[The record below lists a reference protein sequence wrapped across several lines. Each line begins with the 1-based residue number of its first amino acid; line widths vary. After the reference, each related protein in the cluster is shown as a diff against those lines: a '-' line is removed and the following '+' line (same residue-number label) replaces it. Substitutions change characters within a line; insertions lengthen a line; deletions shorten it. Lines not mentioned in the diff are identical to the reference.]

1 MAGNWG
7 ILGTGRIARTFAKA
21 LQESKHN
28 TLVAVGSRT
37 DESAA
42 KFVAKF
48 EGVTP
53 HASYQA
59 LLIDPAVDTIYIST
73 PHPQHVEWTI
83 RALQAG
89 KAVLGEKPLGVNHAE
104 AMAMVD
110 CAELTQRFLMEAFM
124 YRLHPQTERL
134 IALIRDGAIGEV
146 RHVQASFGFQAPY
159 EPTSRLFANALAG
172 GGVMD
177 VGCYPVSMVRLILG
191 SEPISVDAHGH
202 LGETGVDE
210 WAATLLKFDNGTS
223 AQIATAVSLT
233 LDNGVS
239 IYGTG
244 GHIRVTRP
252 WGPSDANGNWSF
264 EMSRSGAKS
273 ETVAGQSDPI
283 YVLEAEHVTE
293 CVQANRIESPLMSH
307 ADSLGNALALDAWRR
322 AIGLEFEQ
330 ERPSTHRGPL
340 LGQVE
345 KSPQPA
351 MTYAAID
358 GLDKPVSR
366 LVMGCDNQPNMSH
379 AAVMWDAYFEAGGNA
394 FDTAYIYGGGSTEK
408 LLGYWHQQR
417 GVRRELVII
426 GKGAHTPHNTPE
438 QIAPQLLMSLERL
451 QTDTIDIY
459 FLHRDNPDVPVHEF
473 IDALNEEVREGR
485 IRVFGGS
492 NWTWSR
498 VQAANVYAKEQDLQG
513 FSAISNNFSLAR
525 MIEPIWPGVES
536 ASEPDYRA
544 FLEEHQLAL
553 MPWSS
558 QARGFFTPWAE
569 RVIADTASENQ
580 IITSVQP
587 TIRELRRTWFSED
600 NFERRRR
607 AVALAA
613 DIGVEAIHIALA
625 YVLQQPFPT
634 FPVIGPRVLKETR
647 SSMRALTIELTGE
660 ELDWL
665 NLDL

>member
-1 MAGNWG
+1 MVW
-7 ILGTGRIARTFAKA
+7 T
-21 LQESKHN
+21 
-28 TLVAVGSRT
+28 VSRT
-37 DESAA
+37 ATYD
-42 KFVAKF
+42 
-48 EGVTP
+48 
-53 HASYQA
+53 
-59 LLIDPAVDTIYIST
+59 
-73 PHPQHVEWTI
+73 
-83 RALQAG
+83 R
-89 KAVLGEKPLGVNHAE
+89 
-104 AMAMVD
+104 
-110 CAELTQRFLMEAFM
+110 
-124 YRLHPQTERL
+124 
-134 IALIRDGAIGEV
+134 
-146 RHVQASFGFQAPY
+146 
-159 EPTSRLFANALAG
+159 
-172 GGVMD
+172 
-177 VGCYPVSMVRLILG
+177 
-191 SEPISVDAHGH
+191 H

-210 WAATLLKFDNGTS
+210 WAAALLKFDNGTS

-244 GHIRVTRP
+244 GHIRVKRP

-264 EMSRSGAKS
+264 EMSRSGAES
-273 ETVAGQSDPI
+273 ETVAGRSDPI
-283 YVLEAEHVTE
+283 YVLEAEHVTQ
-293 CVQANRIESPLMSH
+293 CVQTSRIESPLMSH
-307 ADSLGNALALDAWRR
+307 ADSLGNALALDAWRD

-340 LGQVE
+340 LGKVE
-345 KSPQPA
+345 RSSQPA
-351 MTYAAID
+351 MTYADIR

-379 AAVMWDAYFEAGGNA
+379 AAVMWDAYYETGGNA
-394 FDTAYIYGGGSTEK
+394 FDTAHIYGGGSMEK
-408 LLGYWHQQR
+408 LLGHWHRQR
-417 GVRRELVII
+417 GIREELVII

-438 QIAPQLLMSLERL
+438 HIAPQLSKSLERL
-451 QTDTIDIY
+451 QTDCIDIY
-459 FLHRDNPDVPVHEF
+459 FLHRDNTDVPVHEF

-492 NWTWSR
+492 NWTLPR
-498 VQAANVYAKEQDLQG
+498 VQAANVYAKDQDLQG

-525 MIEPIWPGVES
+525 MVEPIWPGVES
-536 ASEPDYRA
+536 ASGPDYRA
-544 FLEEHQLAL
+544 FLEEQQLAL

-580 IITSVQP
+580 IITSMQP
-587 TIRELRRTWFSED
+587 TIAELRRTWFSED

-613 DIGVEAIHIALA
+613 DKGVEPIHIALA

-634 FPVIGPRVLKETR
+634 FALIGPRLLKETR

-665 NLDL
+665 NLEL